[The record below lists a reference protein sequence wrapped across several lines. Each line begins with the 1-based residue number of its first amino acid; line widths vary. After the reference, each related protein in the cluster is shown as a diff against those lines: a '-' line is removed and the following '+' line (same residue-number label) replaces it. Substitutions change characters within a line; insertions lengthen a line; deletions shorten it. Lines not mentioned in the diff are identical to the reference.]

1 MTLVKT
7 STGGLVGMGSSG
19 GTLKHTEHISDTVCY
34 QRAVLVQDQVRSD
47 VGYNG
52 GTWYLQNMNM
62 NSQHT

>member
-1 MTLVKT
+1 
-7 STGGLVGMGSSG
+7 MGSSG